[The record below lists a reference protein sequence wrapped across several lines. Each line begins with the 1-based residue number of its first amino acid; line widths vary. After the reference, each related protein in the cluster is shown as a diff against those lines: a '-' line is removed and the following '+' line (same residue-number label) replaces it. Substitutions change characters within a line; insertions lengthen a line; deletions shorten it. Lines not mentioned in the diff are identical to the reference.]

1 MQHLSKKRILVTGA
15 CGTIGEELI
24 SQLAAMGANGPKE
37 IIGIDS
43 NESELFFIDQEYR
56 SNDKIKFWLCNLR
69 DKATLTHLF
78 DGIDIVFH
86 AAALKH
92 VIMCEQSPMEAV
104 QTNIIGVQ
112 NVIQAALANDL
123 EKVIFTSSDKAV
135 NPTNVMGTS
144 KLMGERLIT
153 AANITS
159 GSKQT
164 IFSSTRFGNVLG
176 SNGSVFPIFK
186 RQIEQGGPVTV
197 TDKHMT
203 RFVMSIYEA
212 AQLVLNSSAIAKGS
226 EVFVTKM
233 PIIKIADLAEVM
245 IDELAGG
252 YGHNPKDIKIEEIG
266 VKPGEKLYEELMTD
280 EETRRTIE
288 LSKFF
293 CVRPAFA
300 NYYKETDFSF
310 DDVINTEV
318 DRPYNSHNET
328 ALTKAEIRKLLKD
341 YKLIL

>member
-1 MQHLSKKRILVTGA
+1 MQHLQGKRILVTGA
-15 CGTIGEELI
+15 CGTIGAELI
-24 SQLAAMGANGPKE
+24 RQLVAMGDMGPKA
-37 IIGIDS
+37 ITGIDS

-56 SNDKIKFWLCNLR
+56 SNDRVKFWLCNLR
-69 DKATLTHLF
+69 DQASLVQLF

-112 NVIQAALANDL
+112 NVIHAALANDL

-159 GSKQT
+159 GSRRT

-197 TDKHMT
+197 TDTGMT

-212 AQLVLNSSAIAKGS
+212 AQLVLNSSAIAQGS
-226 EVFVTKM
+226 EVFITKM
-233 PIIKIADLAEVM
+233 PILRIADLAEVM
-245 IDELAGG
+245 IEKLASASG
-252 YGHNPKDIKIEEIG
+252 YKPEDIKIEEIG

-288 LSKFF
+288 LSQFF
-293 CVRPAFA
+293 CVRPAFK
-300 NYYKETDFSF
+300 NYYQETDFVY
-310 DDVINTEV
+310 DDVVNTEV
-318 DRPYNSHNET
+318 DRPYNSHNEP
-328 ALTKAEIRKLLKD
+328 ALDKAGITRLLKD
-341 YKLIL
+341 YGLIA